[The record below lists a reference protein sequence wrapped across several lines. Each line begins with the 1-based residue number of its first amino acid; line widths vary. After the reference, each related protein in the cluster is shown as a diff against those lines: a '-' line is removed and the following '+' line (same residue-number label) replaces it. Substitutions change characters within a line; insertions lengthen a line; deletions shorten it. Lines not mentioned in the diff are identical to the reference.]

1 MSEKPDALIVEGGGM
16 RGVFSAGILDAF
28 YEQKF
33 DPFSLYI
40 GVSAGACNLASHL
53 AGQYKRNYRCYT
65 DYMLRP
71 DFISTK
77 KYLLGGHFMDLDWFW
92 DYVDEYDTLDRE
104 SATSLGN
111 KKFLVVTTDVETGEA
126 LYTEAQSKILDD
138 LLKGSSSV
146 PVMYRNF
153 IEIYGRRVTDGG
165 VADSIPVQEAYRRG
179 ARRIMVIRSR
189 PAEYIKN
196 SFFESRIL
204 PMIFSSYPAL
214 KKALRMREKRYM
226 ESVEF
231 IKNPPADAEIIEI
244 APVEIRTGRTTR
256 NREIIENDYLQGHVR
271 GYAIVSALEKNESK
285 PRR

>member
-1 MSEKPDALIVEGGGM
+1 MSVKIDALIVEGGGM
-16 RGVFSAGILDAF
+16 RGVFAAGILDAF

-33 DPFSLYI
+33 NPFNLYI

-65 DYMLRP
+65 NYMLQP
-71 DFISTK
+71 EFISAK
-77 KYLLGGHFMDLDWFW
+77 KYLRGGHFMDLDWFW
-92 DYVDEYDTLDRE
+92 DYVDKHDTLDRE
-104 SATSLGN
+104 SATSLGD

-126 LYTEAQSKILDD
+126 LYTEAQSEILDD

-146 PVMYRNF
+146 PLMYRNF
-153 IEIYGRRVTDGG
+153 VKVYGRRVTDGG
-165 VADSIPVQEAYRRG
+165 VSDSIPVQEAYRLG

-189 PAEYIKN
+189 TADYVKS

-204 PMIFSSYPAL
+204 PVIFSSYPAL
-214 KKALRMREKRYM
+214 KRALQTREKRYM

-244 APVEIRTGRTTR
+244 APAEIRTGRTTR
-256 NREIIENDYLQGHVR
+256 NREIIEYDYLQGHVR
-271 GYAIVSALEKNESK
+271 GYAVVSALEKK
-285 PRR
+285 

>member
-1 MSEKPDALIVEGGGM
+1 MPEKSYALIVEGGGM
-16 RGVFSAGILDAF
+16 RGVFAAGILDAF

-33 DPFSLYI
+33 DPFNLYI

-71 DFISTK
+71 EFISAK
-77 KYLLGGHFMDLDWFW
+77 KYLRGGHFMDLDWFW
-92 DYVDEYDTLDRE
+92 DYVDKYDRLDRE
-104 SATSLGN
+104 SATTLGD

-126 LYTEAQSKILDD
+126 LYTEAQKEILDD

-153 IEIYGRRVTDGG
+153 VEIYGRKVTDGG
-165 VADSIPVQEAYRRG
+165 VSDSIPVQEAYSRG

-189 PAEYIKN
+189 PAEYVKS

-214 KKALRMREKRYM
+214 KKALQTREKRYM

-244 APVEIRTGRTTR
+244 TPAEIRTGRTTR
-256 NREIIENDYLQGHVR
+256 SRAIIENDYFQGHVK
-271 GYAIVSALEKNESK
+271 GYAIVSAFEKK
-285 PRR
+285 

>member
-1 MSEKPDALIVEGGGM
+1 MSVKIDALIVEGGGM
-16 RGVFSAGILDAF
+16 RGVFAAGILDSF

-33 DPFSLYI
+33 NPFNLYI

-65 DYMLRP
+65 NYMLQP
-71 DFISTK
+71 EFISAK
-77 KYLLGGHFMDLDWFW
+77 KYLRGGHFMDLDWFW
-92 DYVDEYDTLDRE
+92 DYVDKHDTLDRE
-104 SATSLGN
+104 SATSLGD

-126 LYTEAQSKILDD
+126 LYTEAQSEILDD

-146 PVMYRNF
+146 PLMYRNF
-153 IEIYGRRVTDGG
+153 VKVYGRRVTDGG
-165 VADSIPVQEAYRRG
+165 VSDSIPVQEAYRLG

-189 PAEYIKN
+189 TSDYVKS

-214 KKALRMREKRYM
+214 KKALQTREKRYM

-244 APVEIRTGRTTR
+244 APAEIRTGRTTR
-256 NREIIENDYLQGHVR
+256 NREIIEYDYLQGHVR
-271 GYAIVSALEKNESK
+271 GYAVVSALEKK
-285 PRR
+285 

>member
-16 RGVFSAGILDAF
+16 RGVFAAGVLDAF
-28 YEQKF
+28 FEQKF
-33 DPFSLYI
+33 DPFNLYI

-71 DFISTK
+71 EFISAK
-77 KYLLGGHFMDLDWFW
+77 KYLRGGHFMDLDWFW
-92 DYVDEYDTLDRE
+92 DYVDKHDTLDRE
-104 SATSLGN
+104 SATSLGDR
-111 KKFLVVTTDVETGEA
+111 KFLVVTTDVETGEP
-126 LYTEAQSKILDD
+126 LYTEAQSEILDN

-153 IEIYGRRVTDGG
+153 VEIYGRRVTDGG
-165 VADSIPVQEAYRRG
+165 VTDSIPVQEAYKLG

-189 PAEYIKN
+189 PADYVKS

-204 PMIFSSYPAL
+204 PMIFSSHPAL
-214 KKALRMREKRYM
+214 KKALQLREKKYM
-226 ESVEF
+226 EAVEF
-231 IKNPPADAEIIEI
+231 IKNPPADTEIIEI
-244 APVEIRTGRTTR
+244 APADIRTGRTTR

-271 GYAIVSALEKNESK
+271 GYAIVSALEKK
-285 PRR
+285 

>member
-1 MSEKPDALIVEGGGM
+1 MPVKPDALIVEGGGM
-16 RGVFSAGILDAF
+16 RGVFAAGILDAF
-28 YEQKF
+28 HEQKF
-33 DPFSLYI
+33 DPFNLYI

-71 DFISTK
+71 EFISAG
-77 KYLLGGHFMDLDWFW
+77 KYLRGGHFMDLDWFW
-92 DYVDEYDTLDRE
+92 DYVDKYDTLDRG

-126 LYTEAQSKILDD
+126 LYTEAESGILDD

-153 IEIYGRRVTDGG
+153 VKIYGHSVTDGG

-179 ARRIMVIRSR
+179 ARKIMVIRSR
-189 PAEYIKN
+189 PSDYVKS
-196 SFFESRIL
+196 SFFESKIL

-214 KKALRMREKRYM
+214 KKALQMREKRYM

-231 IKNPPADAEIIEI
+231 LKNPPADAEIIEI

-256 NREIIENDYLQGHVR
+256 NRAIIENDYFQGHVR
-271 GYAIVSALEKNESK
+271 GYSVVSAFKKSDC
-285 PRR
+285 